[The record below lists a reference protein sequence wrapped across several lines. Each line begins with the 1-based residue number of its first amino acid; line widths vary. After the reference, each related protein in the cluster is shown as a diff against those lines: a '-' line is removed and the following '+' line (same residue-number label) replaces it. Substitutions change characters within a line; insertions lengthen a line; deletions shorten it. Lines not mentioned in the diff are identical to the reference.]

1 VIEAGP
7 AIDPERGS
15 WTMFGRNAW
24 TIGRIGGIEVR
35 IDPSWSFIAL
45 LVAYSLFLTLDLR
58 FGAVGTATVIA
69 LAAGMAMLF
78 FASVLLHELAH
89 SWVAVSRGVEVES
102 ITLFLFG
109 GVTKA
114 DLETENPADELVIAA
129 VGPLSSIALAG
140 FFWAIAAAF
149 GQETIGGFAAGYLG
163 WINLALG
170 VFNLVPGFP
179 LDGGRVLR
187 SLVWWRSGDLVR
199 ATRIAARGG
208 QLVGYGLIGIG
219 IFEIVFLGDLVGG
232 LWMVAIGWFLA
243 QAAQGSFLQLQM
255 RRVLAEVPASRIA
268 SNGIIEIP
276 GDISIQEAVDEYFL
290 KHDFNAF
297 PVRDGAETIGLLT
310 LNAVRALPRDEW
322 SSKTAR
328 SEAEPLEDSCTVSPA
343 DPLNE
348 VVEKLMSGDLR
359 RLVVIDAGHVTGIIT
374 PRDLSR
380 WLQRSQELGVYD
392 HGAPSSKGE
401 ASSIGKGATS
411 WSPTAP

>member
-1 VIEAGP
+1 
-7 AIDPERGS
+7 
-15 WTMFGRNAW
+15 MFGRNAW

-45 LVAYSLFLTLDLR
+45 LVAYSLFVTIDLR

-69 LAAGMAMLF
+69 FATGMAIIF

-114 DLETENPADELVIAA
+114 DLETKRPADELVIAI
-129 VGPLSSIALAG
+129 VGPLTSIALAG
-140 FFWAIAAAF
+140 IFWAIAVTF
-149 GQETIGGFAAGYLG
+149 GQGTIGGFASGYLG
-163 WINLALG
+163 WINLVLG
-170 VFNLVPGFP
+170 AFNLVPGFP

-187 SLVWWRSGDLVR
+187 SIIWWRSGDLVR
-199 ATRIAARGG
+199 ATRVAARGG
-208 QLVGYGLIGIG
+208 QLVGYGLIGVG
-219 IFEIVFLGDLVGG
+219 IFEIVYLGDLVGG

-255 RRVLAEVPASRIA
+255 HRVLAEIPASRIM

-297 PVRDGAETIGLLT
+297 PVRDGAETVGLLT
-310 LNAVRALPRDEW
+310 LNSIRALPRDEW
-322 SSKTAR
+322 SSRTAR
-328 SEAEPLEDSCTVSPA
+328 NEAEPLVDSCTVSPS

-348 VVEKLMSGDLR
+348 VVEKLMSGDMR
-359 RLVVIDAGHVTGIIT
+359 RLVVIDDGHVTGIIT

-380 WLQRSQELGVYD
+380 WLQRSQELGLYESA
-392 HGAPSSKGE
+392 GSSLRTE
-401 ASSIGKGATS
+401 ASSIEKGATP
-411 WSPTAP
+411 WSQTAP

>member
-1 VIEAGP
+1 MI
-7 AIDPERGS
+7 
-15 WTMFGRNAW
+15 GRNAW
-24 TIGRIGGIEVR
+24 AIGRIGGIDVR

-45 LVAYSLFLTLDLR
+45 LVAYSLFVTIDLR
-58 FGAVGTATVIA
+58 FGDVGTATVIA
-69 LAAGMAMLF
+69 LAAGMAMMF

-114 DLETENPADELVIAA
+114 DLETKNPADELVIAV

-140 FFWAIAAAF
+140 VFWAIAAVF
-149 GQETIGGFAAGYLG
+149 GQGTIGGFVAGYLG

-170 VFNLVPGFP
+170 AFNLAPGFP

-219 IFEIVFLGDLVGG
+219 IFEVVFLGDLVGG

-255 RRVLAEVPASRIA
+255 RRVLAEIPASRIV

-297 PVRDGAETIGLLT
+297 PVRDGAETVGLLT
-310 LNAVRALPRDEW
+310 LNSVRALPRDEW
-322 SSKTAR
+322 SSRTAR
-328 SEAEPLEDSCTVSPA
+328 NEAEPLAESCTVSPA
-343 DPLNE
+343 DPLDE

-359 RLVVIDAGHVTGIIT
+359 RLVVVDEGHVTGIIT

-380 WLQRSQELGVYD
+380 WLQRSQELGIYEPA
-392 HGAPSSKGE
+392 GPSLRAN
-401 ASSIGKGATS
+401 ASSIEKGGTS
-411 WSPTAP
+411 WSQTAP